1 MINQL
6 ISTKSIARIAAIQ
19 TLYQFAS
26 SKGAVDINTIL
37 LQMKEFYKDVGFKSD
52 HDIDIKSKI
61 KLRPSY
67 SYMEEL
73 VKYTHDNLL
82 MIDEVITNLLTKE
95 WTINNIPMLLHA
107 VLRIAICEFN
117 YFPETP
123 RKVIINE
130 YTDIANDML
139 DENEIGFVNS
149 TLHNYS
155 QSRQK

>member
-1 MINQL
+1 MKNQP

-26 SKGAVDINTIL
+26 SKGSSDAKTIL
-37 LQMKEFYKDVGFKSD
+37 LRMKEFYKDAGVKSD
-52 HDIDIKSKI
+52 HDIDVNSKI

-67 SYMEEL
+67 GYLDEL
-73 VKYTHDNLL
+73 VKYTCDNLPT
-82 MIDEVITNLLTKE
+82 IDEIVSSLLTKE
-95 WTINNIPMLLHA
+95 WTINTMPMLLHA
-107 VLRIAICEFN
+107 VLRVAICELN

-130 YTDIANDML
+130 YTDIASDML
-139 DENEIGFVNS
+139 DENEVGFVNS
-149 TLHNYS
+149 VLHNYS

>member
-1 MINQL
+1 MINQQ

-19 TLYQFAS
+19 TLYQFSS
-26 SKGAVDINTIL
+26 SKGDTDINTIL
-37 LQMKEFYKDVGFKSD
+37 LQMKEFYKDTGFKSD
-52 HDIDIKSKI
+52 HDINATSKL

-67 SYMEEL
+67 SYLDEL
-73 VKYTHDNLL
+73 VKYTYDNLSI
-82 MIDEVITNLLTKE
+82 IDEVITTLLTKE

-107 VLRIAICEFN
+107 VLRVAICELN

-149 TLHNYS
+149 ALHNYS
-155 QSRQK
+155 QSRSK